1 MPISTSS
8 SFTGYTE
15 GGFTLENQKEL
26 KNYCDKLT
34 EKGVRFLLS
43 NSDSEFI
50 HDLYSDYNIK
60 TVKAKRFINSK
71 AKNRGEINEVLVSNY
86 EI

>member
-15 GGFTLENQKEL
+15 GGFTLENQKI

-71 AKNRGEINEVLVSNY
+71 AKNRGNQRGVSF
-86 EI
+86 EL

>member
-1 MPISTSS
+1 
-8 SFTGYTE
+8 
-15 GGFTLENQKEL
+15 
-26 KNYCDKLT
+26 
-34 EKGVRFLLS
+34 FLLS